1 MATAQKPQQPGNEI
15 LITTCVQLIGV
26 GLFGVMAGMS
36 DGMGTVMVVM
46 MWGFVLGWLLLNTTQ
61 LGNLVKDI

>member
-1 MATAQKPQQPGNEI
+1 MATAAKQPGNEI
-15 LITTCVQLIGV
+15 LVTTCVQLIGV

-36 DGMGTVMVVM
+36 PGMGTIMVVL

-61 LGNLVKDI
+61 LANLVKDI